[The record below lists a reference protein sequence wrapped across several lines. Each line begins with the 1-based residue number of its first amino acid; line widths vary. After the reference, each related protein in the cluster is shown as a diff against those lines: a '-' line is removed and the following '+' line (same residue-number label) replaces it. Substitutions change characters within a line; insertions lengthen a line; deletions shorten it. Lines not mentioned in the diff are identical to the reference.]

1 MRNAL
6 AILVIAA
13 GLLAP
18 CTMAEIAST
27 NTTVVET
34 IKLAWDPSPPEDQ
47 VTSYRLFFS
56 RDPELWTHA
65 KDVAGAATAETLLP
79 ITEPGTWFFTIAA
92 RNASGVIGD
101 LAPVISYTVTV
112 GPGVVGGFRITGTI
126 RTTNIHTSETLI
138 LVP

>member
-1 MRNAL
+1 MRNAI
-6 AILVIAA
+6 AILIIAA
-13 GLLAP
+13 GLLVP
-18 CTMAEIAST
+18 STLAEIGNTST
-27 NTTVVET
+27 SVVET
-34 IKLAWDPSPPEDQ
+34 IKLAWTPAPPDDQ

-65 KDVAGAATAETLLP
+65 KDVAGGATAETLLP

-92 RNASGVIGD
+92 RNASGVVGD

-112 GPGVVGGFRITGTI
+112 GPGVVGAFRITGTI